1 MQKSLKD
8 LLAGLIFIVFGASFA
23 FAAWRYDLGTAIR
36 MGPGMFPLLLGGILV
51 LLGVLV
57 VVEGM
62 AAGEGGPIWAV
73 PWRGFV
79 LILGAVLFFGFF
91 VRPLGLVPT
100 LFVAVLLAAFSS
112 TRTSVVAAV
121 ALALAL
127 TLFCTLIFVFGLGLP
142 LPLFGPWLSSGG
154 A

>member
-8 LLAGLIFIVFGASFA
+8 LLAGLVFIVFGASFA

-62 AAGEGGPIWAV
+62 AAGEGGPIGAV
-73 PWRGFV
+73 PWRGLV

-127 TLFCTLIFVFGLGLP
+127 TLFCTLIFVFGLGLL
-142 LPLFGPWLSSGG
+142 LPLFGPWLSPGG